1 MITVPR
7 NVCLLNNNGYVFINE
22 DVGLIKMCIVQ
33 FVNSVDTLM
42 TVQGVEN
49 NTKCF
54 MNETETFVGN

>member
-1 MITVPR
+1 
-7 NVCLLNNNGYVFINE
+7 LNNNGYVFINE